1 MALQKGVLEDQDRG
15 PNSAVHRLANVYI
28 PPSAAVGIF
37 DALHFTTTPWHF
49 HDFYELAIVKSGTAY
64 HVSDRGIEPVER
76 GTVIFVPPGVGHEYR
91 LCEDIRVYNCLF
103 RADLAD
109 GELMWAFRDDH
120 LRVLFDPLPRPGN
133 RRGAEIVKV
142 QLDEGGTQTA
152 LAALEPIELG
162 APEARTRV
170 GQVGHLLLAREVVAP
185 PARAAGEAD
194 ASLPLPSPVATA
206 LALIEDDVAF
216 PWTLAELSRLS
227 YVGPTHLARSFARS
241 LGMPPMHYLT
251 QIRAERAA
259 VMLTR
264 TDDAVA
270 SIGAAVGWPD
280 PAYFSR
286 RFRAVYGIS
295 PREFRHRQRAGGV
308 PARVGRD
315 ALRT

>member
-1 MALQKGVLEDQDRG
+1 MALAQGVLGDEGRG
-15 PNSAVHRLANVYI
+15 PNSAVHRLATVYI
-28 PPSAAVGIF
+28 PPNAAVGIF

-109 GELMWAFRDDH
+109 GELMWAFRDDQ

-133 RRGAEIVKV
+133 KRGGEIVRV
-142 QLDEGGTQTA
+142 ELDEDGTQRF
-152 LAALEPIELG
+152 LGALEPIDRG
-162 APEARTRV
+162 AREARTRA
-170 GQVGHLLLAREVVAP
+170 GQVAHLLLALDVVATA
-185 PARAAGEAD
+185 ARAAGDAD
-194 ASLPLPSPVATA
+194 ASIPLPSSVATA
-206 LALIEDDVAF
+206 LALIEDDVSF
-216 PWTLAELSRLS
+216 PWTLTELSRLT

-241 LGMPPMHYLT
+241 LGTPPMHYLT

-264 TDDAVA
+264 TDDSVA

-295 PREFRHRQRAGGV
+295 PREFRHRQRAGGI
-308 PARVGRD
+308 PARVGRT
-315 ALRT
+315 AQQV

>member
-1 MALQKGVLEDQDRG
+1 MAVPKGAFEDESRG

-28 PPSAAVGIF
+28 PPRAAVGIF
-37 DALHFTTTPWHF
+37 DALHFTTTPWHY
-49 HDFYELAIVKSGTAY
+49 HDFYELAIVKCGTAY
-64 HVSDRGIEPVER
+64 HVSDRGIERVQR
-76 GTVIFVPPGVGHEYR
+76 GTVVFVPPGVGHEYR
-91 LCEDIRVYNCLF
+91 QCEDIRVYNCLF

-109 GELMWAFRDDH
+109 AELMWAFRDDH

-133 RRGAEIVKV
+133 KRGGEIVTV
-142 QLDEGGTQTA
+142 QLDEGATQA
-152 LAALEPIELG
+152 VLAALEPIDRG

-170 GQVGHLLLAREVVAP
+170 GQVGHLLLALDAVASG
-185 PARAAGEAD
+185 AHAAGEAE

-206 LALIEDDVAF
+206 LSLIEDDVAF
-216 PWTLAELSRLS
+216 PWTLSELSRLS

-295 PREFRHRQRAGGV
+295 PREFRHRQRAGGI
-308 PARVGRD
+308 PAQLARN
-315 ALRT
+315 ALRA

>member
-1 MALQKGVLEDQDRG
+1 MALPKGALEDQARD
-15 PNSAVHRLANVYI
+15 PNTAVHRLAAVYI
-28 PPSAAVGIF
+28 PPNAAVGIF

-49 HDFYELAIVKSGTAY
+49 HDFYELAMVKSGAAY
-64 HVSDRGIEPVER
+64 HVSHRGIERVER

-120 LRVLFDPLPRPGN
+120 LRFLFDPLPRPGN
-133 RRGAEIVKV
+133 KRGEEIVRV
-142 QLDEGGTQTA
+142 QLDEAGTETF
-152 LAALEPIELG
+152 LAALEPIDRG
-162 APEARTRV
+162 GPEARTRA
-170 GQVGHLLLAREVVAP
+170 GQVGHLLLALDVVATA
-185 PARAAGEAD
+185 ARAAGEAD
-194 ASLPLPSPVATA
+194 ASMPLPSSVATA

-216 PWTLAELSRLS
+216 PWTLAELSRLT

-286 RFRAVYGIS
+286 RFRAVFGMS
-295 PREFRHRQRAGGV
+295 PRDFRHRQRAGGI
-308 PARVGRD
+308 PARVGRT

>member
-1 MALQKGVLEDQDRG
+1 MALPKGALEDQSRD
-15 PNSAVHRLANVYI
+15 PSSAVHRLAAVYI
-28 PPSAAVGIF
+28 PPNAAVGIF
-37 DALHFTTTPWHF
+37 DALLFTTTPWHF
-49 HDFYELAIVKSGTAY
+49 HDFYELAIVKSGAAY
-64 HVSDRGIEPVER
+64 HGSDRGIERVER

-91 LCEDIRVYNCLF
+91 LCENIRVYNCLF

-120 LRVLFDPLPRPGN
+120 LRILFDPLPRPGN
-133 RRGAEIVKV
+133 KRGEEIVRV
-142 QLDEGGTQTA
+142 QLDEAGTRTF
-152 LAALEPIELG
+152 LAALEPIDRS
-162 APEARTRV
+162 APEARTRA
-170 GQVGHLLLAREVVAP
+170 GQVGHLLLALDVVATA
-185 PARAAGEAD
+185 ARAAGESD
-194 ASLPLPSPVATA
+194 ASMPLPSSVATA

-216 PWTLAELSRLS
+216 PWTLAELSRLT

-286 RFRAVYGIS
+286 RFRAVFGMS
-295 PREFRHRQRAGGV
+295 PRDFRHRQRAGGI
-308 PARVGRD
+308 PARVGRT
-315 ALRT
+315 ALRA

>member
-1 MALQKGVLEDQDRG
+1 MALPKRVLEDHGRD
-15 PNSAVHRLANVYI
+15 PSSAVHRLAAVYI
-28 PPSAAVGIF
+28 PPDGAVGIF

-49 HDFYELAIVKSGTAY
+49 HDFYELAIVKSGNAY

-109 GELMWAFRDDH
+109 GELLWAFRDDH

-133 RRGAEIVKV
+133 KRGREIVNV
-142 QLDEGGTQTA
+142 QLDEAQTRSF
-152 LAALEPIELG
+152 LAALEPIDRG
-162 APEARTRV
+162 APQARTRA
-170 GQVGHLLLAREVVAP
+170 GQVGHLLLALDVVATA
-185 PARAAGEAD
+185 ARAAGDAD
-194 ASLPLPSPVATA
+194 ASTPLPSSVATA
-206 LALIEDDVAF
+206 RALIEDDVAF
-216 PWTLAELSRLS
+216 PWTLTELSRQT

-264 TDDAVA
+264 TDDTVA

-295 PREFRHRQRAGGV
+295 PREFRHRQRAGGI
-308 PARVGRD
+308 PARVERI
-315 ALRT
+315 ALRG

>member
-1 MALQKGVLEDQDRG
+1 MALPKGTLEDPARN
-15 PNSAVHRLANVYI
+15 PSTAVHRLAAVYI
-28 PPSAAVGIF
+28 PPNAAVGIF

-64 HVSDRGIEPVER
+64 HVSDRGIERVER

-91 LCEDIRVYNCLF
+91 LCENIRVFNCLF

-133 RRGAEIVKV
+133 KRGEEIVNV
-142 QLDEGGTQTA
+142 QLDEAGTETF
-152 LAALEPIELG
+152 LAALEPIDRG
-162 APEARTRV
+162 APEARTRA
-170 GQVGHLLLAREVVAP
+170 GQVGHLLLALDVVATA
-185 PARAAGEAD
+185 ARAAGEAD
-194 ASLPLPSPVATA
+194 ASMSLPSTVATA

-216 PWTLAELSRLS
+216 PWTLGELSRLT

-264 TDDAVA
+264 TDDTVA

-286 RFRAVYGIS
+286 RFRAVFGMS
-295 PREFRHRQRAGGV
+295 PRDFRHRQRAVGI
-308 PARVGRD
+308 PARVAGT
-315 ALRT
+315 ALQT

>member
-1 MALQKGVLEDQDRG
+1 MALPKGVVESPDRG

-28 PPSAAVGIF
+28 PTNAAVGIF

-91 LCEDIRVYNCLF
+91 LCDDIRVYNCLF

-120 LRVLFDPLPRPGN
+120 LRVLFVRLPSRGN
-133 RRGAEIVKV
+133 KRGGEIVKV
-142 QLDEGGTQTA
+142 QLDEAGTHTV
-152 LAALEPIELG
+152 LAALEPIERG

-170 GQVGHLLLAREVVAP
+170 GQVGHLLLALDAVATA
-185 PARAAGEAD
+185 ARADGDAD
-194 ASLPLPSPVATA
+194 VLPLPSPVATA

-264 TDDAVA
+264 TDDTVA

-286 RFRAVYGIS
+286 RFRVVYGLS

-308 PARVGRD
+308 PAQAGRS
-315 ALRT
+315 ALRA